1 MDLPNLFTVN
11 VAQAGQ
17 RICVL
22 VLTDRSVLAGLV
34 VVHPSGSELL
44 SISEQIPYTDDA
56 SLLISADEVLQELGK
71 ESEDVNEVVFCLEQG
86 WFDGQGELVAEKQ
99 ALLKKIKEELSL
111 QPVGYVLQHET
122 ITEHLIN
129 QQKQLSGLIL
139 FVSTQGIVATLVVH
153 GAISTTKLVGRST
166 ELQSDVVEALSQVGQ
181 EIGGAGLPGKLLC
194 ATIALEV
201 SELFELQQELLTV
214 VWPETVQ
221 FLQAPVIDVI
231 KPQLCAQVVVVG
243 AGKALEQLEGGVV
256 ADSGDTA
263 LPVAAGA
270 AVAGAVLADGA
281 RVENIEAVA
290 EELAVEPATAS
301 TFGIPV
307 NPSPTVT
314 FAQSP
319 EEEGETALAE
329 EHHPVPPVKQKD
341 PLLKLK
347 KIIAHPTKLQL
358 IIGGLLACLVGLL
371 VVACIG
377 FIYLRMTSVL
387 ELTIVPKTQLLT
399 EEVSLTLDTN
409 LTETDVA
416 NKKIRADKLEVTVTG
431 SKETQASGIQ
441 IVGDKATGTVVLFN
455 KTSASKSFP
464 AGTQLKADKNMYLLD
479 EAVEVPAATISA
491 KPGGTGEEK
500 EYGQR
505 SVKAMA
511 SVLGVESNIDKDV
524 ALTVAEFDANTYSA
538 KTETPMSGGS
548 SREVQVVSKVDLD
561 LLVSELKKEL
571 LASAKEQL
579 DAQQSAD
586 QRVIQLDNLVV
597 QKQSF
602 SAKEGDEV
610 DSVSLEMTG
619 VATGLAYKPTELEP
633 IATALLSGSVPPGY
647 SLDGHTPQILSAGTA
662 SGSSQVTLSV
672 NLSSKAHALVETEQ
686 LRTQLASQ
694 PLEQATSSMQGD
706 PAIES
711 VTFFVIPSL
720 AKGLVTAVPSDER
733 RFRITLDIGE

>member
-86 WFDGQGELVAEKQ
+86 WFDTQGSLLPEKQ

-139 FVSTQGIVATLVVH
+139 FVSTQSIVATLVVH
-153 GAISTTKLVGRST
+153 GTISTTKLVGRST

-214 VWPETVQ
+214 VWPKTVQ

-281 RVENIEAVA
+281 PVENVEAVS
-290 EELAVEPATAS
+290 EELAVEAPTAS

-319 EEEGETALAE
+319 EEGGETALTE
-329 EHHPVPPVKQKD
+329 EHHPLPPAKKND
-341 PLLKLK
+341 PFLKLK
-347 KIIAHPTKLQL
+347 KIIAHPTKSQL
-358 IIGGLLACLVGLL
+358 ITGGLLACLVGLL
-371 VVACIG
+371 VVAFIG
-377 FIYLRMTSVL
+377 FIYLKMTSVL

-416 NKKIRADKLEVTVTG
+416 NKKIRAEKLEATVTG

-441 IVGDKATGTVVLFN
+441 IVGDKAAGTVVLFN
-455 KTSASKSFP
+455 KTSAPKSFA
-464 AGTQLKADKNMYLLD
+464 AGTALKSDKNTYLLD

-505 SVKAMA
+505 SVKATA

-524 ALTVAEFDANTYSA
+524 ALTVAEFDTNTYSA
-538 KTETPMSGGS
+538 KTETAMSGGS

-561 LLVSELKKEL
+561 LLASELKKEL

-579 DAQQSAD
+579 DAQQSQD

-633 IATALLSGSVPPGY
+633 IATALLSDSVPPGY

-662 SGSSQVTLSV
+662 SGSSQVTLNV
-672 NLSSKAHALVETEQ
+672 NLSSKAHALVETDQ
-686 LRTQLASQ
+686 LRTQLASKS
-694 PLEQATSSMQGD
+694 LEQATTSLTGD
-706 PAIES
+706 PAVAS
-711 VTFFVIPSL
+711 VTFVVIPSL
-720 AKGLVTAVPSDER
+720 AKGLVNSVPSDER